1 MKVAQLL
8 LGLGLVAAAFAG
20 KIDDKECE
28 VCMSVL
34 DEVEKTIEQGG
45 ARKKTKQLSALEAY
59 CAQNEIGQKQKKICY
74 WLMPM
79 KRDVAQTAATGMPK
93 KKVCQRLSKNNP
105 EVCEVKFPIKVRE
118 ES

>member
-59 CAQNEIGQKQKKICY
+59 CAQNEIGQKQKKIVRVAYDPSHTQPHCS
-74 WLMPM
+74 L
-79 KRDVAQTAATGMPK
+79 KRFA
-93 KKVCQRLSKNNP
+93 
-105 EVCEVKFPIKVRE
+105 
-118 ES
+118 